1 MQRLVPAMPAS
12 LLKEPAFKAC
22 ENIIYLVA
30 RQGLGN
36 ACGLVSG
43 FKNVLCEITD
53 GLNMWA
59 FSLLVI
65 ITKFIRMLYSSATPN
80 HVLHQNFSI
89 IFAAYDENI
98 HCFNLSSIS
107 NV

>member
-53 GLNMWA
+53 GLNM
-59 FSLLVI
+59 
-65 ITKFIRMLYSSATPN
+65 
-80 HVLHQNFSI
+80 
-89 IFAAYDENI
+89 
-98 HCFNLSSIS
+98 
-107 NV
+107 